1 MKEETELEQ
10 RVVNVCNQYASVLQ
24 PKDVQ
29 AYELLFRF
37 GDRDGS
43 GDLSLDEI
51 MTVTKR
57 HCIRFQIVRKRTLSQ
72 SPFFV
77 VSHSRTFWPR
87 YCPDMNVLHE
97 CIC

>member
-10 RVVNVCNQYASVLQ
+10 RVATLCNQYASVLQ
-24 PKDVQ
+24 PKVVQ

-51 MTVTKR
+51 MTVSSK
-57 HCIRFQIVRKRTLSQ
+57 QA
-72 SPFFV
+72 P
-77 VSHSRTFWPR
+77 
-87 YCPDMNVLHE
+87 
-97 CIC
+97 